1 MYMNYYFNK
10 TLQKSKEKKIEGK
23 GKKKQSPQSRTL
35 LESTSYLFNKT
46 LSVKLLVNQM
56 IRIKRK
62 RSNETPSQPLIHSLK
77 LMHHDVNFN
86 DKLLHK

>member
-46 LSVKLLVNQM
+46 LSVKLLVSQM

-62 RSNETPSQPLIHSLK
+62 RSNETPSQPLIYSLK

>member
-62 RSNETPSQPLIHSLK
+62 RSNETPSQPLIYSLK